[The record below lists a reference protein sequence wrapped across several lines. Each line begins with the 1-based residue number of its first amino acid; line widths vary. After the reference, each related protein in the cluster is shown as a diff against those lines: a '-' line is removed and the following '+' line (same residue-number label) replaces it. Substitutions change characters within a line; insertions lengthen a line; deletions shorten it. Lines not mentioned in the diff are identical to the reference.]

1 MNAMAATIDTPRHI
15 PMSWDEY
22 EALGPEVR
30 GEYIDGELVMAA
42 LPSRAHQAM
51 CFRLARLL
59 DDAMPEGAHVTMSW
73 GWKPAHDEFGP
84 DVMVFPETKDQ
95 KRFKGIPHLAVEVL
109 STDRAADLLRKFEK
123 YAQLGLPRYWVI
135 DPEVPDLRAFELVGS
150 VFVRRLHLGPDDEA
164 ELDFGPG
171 TITVRPKDLL
181 AS

>member
-1 MNAMAATIDTPRHI
+1 MNAMAAMVEVPGHF
-15 PMSWDEY
+15 PMPWEEY

-73 GWKPAHDEFGP
+73 GWKPADDEFGP
-84 DVMVFPETKDQ
+84 DVMVFPETEDQ

-109 STDRAADLLRKFEK
+109 STDRAADLMRKFAK
-123 YAQLGLPRYWVI
+123 YAAVGLPRYWVI
-135 DPEVPDLRAFELVGS
+135 DPEVPEILIFELVGGGY
-150 VFVRRLHLGPDDEA
+150 VERHCLGPEDEA

-171 TITVRPKDLL
+171 KVKVRPRDLL
-181 AS
+181 A